1 MGSEAWTSIRYSRR
15 GVDIMLCNMEFGKWC
30 GTGYLYGPEF
40 ILSPTSDPRLISFV
54 RLSFWS
60 RASID
65 SFPFFLSLLPFFFF
79 YFVIENNRCLRL
91 FVLFSSDIEGKKS
104 YFRTIHN
111 IFQIRIIYS
120 RTTGF
125 STVRRVIEFFKIG
138 LKVSSIR
145 STICCSIVNNF
156 YLR

>member
-65 SFPFFLSLLPFFFF
+65 SFPFFPPPPSFFFSISWLKIIVAFDFSCYFHQISREKNHIFVQYITSFKSVYNLFEDNRIF
-79 YFVIENNRCLRL
+79 YG
-91 FVLFSSDIEGKKS
+91 SS
-104 YFRTIHN
+104 RN
-111 IFQIRIIYS
+111 WIF
-120 RTTGF
+120 
-125 STVRRVIEFFKIG
+125 
-138 LKVSSIR
+138 
-145 STICCSIVNNF
+145 
-156 YLR
+156 